1 MGKYVIDI
9 SERFLAGFGFLAKNI
24 APRLLEVGYNGKFI
38 YGNIDVN
45 SESSRTFDELYLS
58 GNGFDIKFGAMPFLS
73 GNFGLLS
80 DVISKDQVTDNVFAP
95 PPMISFSKAK
105 KLGITE
111 VNNSDV
117 EVIEGYSG
125 GAWIIKIQGILVDME
140 NHVYPSKWIKTLNQI
155 FDKQKNP
162 YEVASNIFADHG
174 IEWIYFTNIDSSGI
188 QGFEDTWKFTLTAR
202 SIKKVEFELKNQ

>member
-24 APRLLEVGYNGKFI
+24 APRLLKVGYNGKFI
-38 YGNIDVN
+38 YGNIDVY

-58 GNGFDIKFGAMPFLS
+58 GNGFNIKFGAMPFLS

-95 PPMISFSKAK
+95 PPMISFSRSKNIK
-105 KLGITE
+105 TTEIT
-111 VNNSDV
+111 NSDV
-117 EVIEGYSG
+117 EVVENFGNKS
-125 GAWIIKIQGILVDME
+125 WSIKIQGILVDME
-140 NHVYPSKWIKTLNQI
+140 NHLYPSKWVKTLNKVFEI
-155 FDKQKNP
+155 NKP

-188 QGFEDTWKFTLTAR
+188 QGYEDTWKFTLTAR
-202 SIKKVEFELKNQ
+202 SIKPVEFELKNQ

>member
-9 SERFLAGFGFLAKNI
+9 SERFFAGFGFLAKNI
-24 APRLLEVGYNGKFI
+24 APRLLKVGYNGKFI
-38 YGNIDVN
+38 YGNIDVY
-45 SESSRTFDELYLS
+45 SKSSRTFDELYLS

-80 DVISKDQVTDNVFAP
+80 GVINKDQVTDNVFAP

-111 VNNSDV
+111 VNNSDT
-117 EVIEGYSG
+117 EVIEGYAG
-125 GAWIIKIQGILVDME
+125 GSWIIKIQGILVDME
-140 NHVYPSKWIKTLNQI
+140 NHVYPSKWIKALNQI
-155 FDKQKNP
+155 FDKQKKP
-162 YEVASNIFADHG
+162 YEVASDIFADHD
-174 IEWIYFTNIDSSGI
+174 IDTIYFTNIESSGI

-202 SIKKVEFELKNQ
+202 SLKRVEFELKNQ